1 MQDTSAING
10 VKKETLDLT
19 CRSKEELLGMN
30 VKEKIKIFWKNFT
43 ENWLWVTIGVYI
55 GTILMGWILFCI
67 ALIFIIKTK
76 DVYHII
82 KLKNNFPLKL
92 DHLIVFICAMTIAI
106 TGLLLVDINSY
117 KYTGKFTYFT
127 IVWLVVVFGGAFI
140 IKHFNIL
147 KNKKPN

>member
-1 MQDTSAING
+1 MSKLSDTGLI
-10 VKKETLDLT
+10 
-19 CRSKEELLGMN
+19 LL
-30 VKEKIKIFWKNFT
+30 I
-43 ENWLWVTIGVYI
+43 I
-55 GTILMGWILFCI
+55 GTFLIVLSMILNLFEISPNLFLIIQINGWILFCI
-67 ALIFIIKTK
+67 ASIFMIITK

-92 DHLIVFICAMTIAI
+92 DHLIIFICAMTIMI

-127 IVWLVVVFGGAFI
+127 IVYPLYI
-140 IKHFNIL
+140 IFFAILIKRFNIF

>member
-1 MQDTSAING
+1 MSYKHLNMSKLSDTGLILLIIGTFLIVLSLILSIFEISPNLFVIILING
-10 VKKETLDLT
+10 L
-19 CRSKEELLGMN
+19 
-30 VKEKIKIFWKNFT
+30 
-43 ENWLWVTIGVYI
+43 
-55 GTILMGWILFCI
+55 ILFCI
-67 ALIFIIKTK
+67 ASIFMIITK

-82 KLKNNFPLKL
+82 KLKNKFPLKL
-92 DHLIVFICAMTIAI
+92 DHLIIFICAMTIAI

>member
-1 MQDTSAING
+1 MSKLSDTGLILLIIGTFLIVLSLILSIFIASPNLFLIIQING
-10 VKKETLDLT
+10 W
-19 CRSKEELLGMN
+19 
-30 VKEKIKIFWKNFT
+30 IF
-43 ENWLWVTIGVYI
+43 
-55 GTILMGWILFCI
+55 FCI

-92 DHLIVFICAMTIAI
+92 DHLIIFICAMTITI
-106 TGLLLVDINSY
+106 TLLLLVDINSY
-117 KYTGKFTYFT
+117 TYTGKFTYFT

>member
-1 MQDTSAING
+1 MSYQYLNMSKLSDTGLI
-10 VKKETLDLT
+10 
-19 CRSKEELLGMN
+19 LL
-30 VKEKIKIFWKNFT
+30 I
-43 ENWLWVTIGVYI
+43 I
-55 GTILMGWILFCI
+55 GTFLIVLSLILSIFEISPNLFLVIQINGWILFCI
-67 ALIFIIKTK
+67 ASIFMIITK

-92 DHLIVFICAMTIAI
+92 DHLIIIICAMTTMI

-127 IVWLVVVFGGAFI
+127 IQWLSIVLFGGI
-140 IKHFNIL
+140 ITSYYL